1 MAFHLETVAMP
12 RLQAYLQALEER
24 PLLEPSTHQ
33 LRLGR
38 DQLHRLGGTRVF
50 LCHHHLLALLR
61 RRLDLKAPAGTSLA
75 VAKLSHHRRPG
86 GRPRVVSQRWDRCH
100 PHLPTGWMRSG
111 LLLSLNLNLNLNLNL
126 SPKNPRGSDRRL
138 LTLVRCGGLMTAQ
151 SLNPR
156 AAQMPL

>member
-24 PLLEPSTHQ
+24 PPLEPSTHQ

-38 DQLHRLGGTRVF
+38 GQLHRLGGTRVF
-50 LCHHHLLALLR
+50 LCHHHLLALLL
-61 RRLDLKAPAGTSLA
+61 RRLGLKAPAGTSLV
-75 VAKLSHHRRPG
+75 VAMLSHHRQRG
-86 GRPRVVSQRWDRCH
+86 GRLRVVSQRWDRCH

-111 LLLSLNLNLNLNLNL
+111 LLPNLNLNLNPNP
-126 SPKNPRGSDRRL
+126 SPKSPCGSDLRP
-138 LTLVRCGGLMTAQ
+138 LTLVRCGGLMTVQ
-151 SLNPR
+151 SLSPQ